1 MKKFLDSNGVIYLWT
16 KITALINELRTSIGG
31 KVDKVEGKGL
41 SSNDYTF
48 EEKEKLYNI
57 EDGAN
62 KTIVENTLSSDST
75 TNALSAA
82 QGKALDDKITA
93 INTSI
98 EGAGVGDML
107 SSKYDPDGDGKVGNA
122 ENADKADDAD
132 KFGGQTPDYYAKTSD
147 IPDVSGFAKTSEVN
161 DALSGKVNTSTLGQA
176 NGVATLDSNGII
188 NSSQLPSYVDDV
200 IEGYF
205 NTADNL
211 FYKEAG
217 FTTAIT
223 GESSKIYVDVATN
236 LSYRYSGSVFVLIT
250 SSDMV
255 ALSNEDIDA
264 LLATITS

>member
-1 MKKFLDSNGVIYLWT
+1 MKKFLDSNGVLYLWT
-16 KITALINELRTSIGG
+16 KITALINDLRTSING
-31 KVDKVEGKGL
+31 KVDKEDGKGL

-48 EEKEKLYNI
+48 DEKTKLSNI
-57 EDGAN
+57 EAGAN
-62 KTIVENTLSSDST
+62 KTTIENVLDSDST

-82 QGKALDDKITA
+82 QGKVLNDKIIA

-107 SSKYDPDGDGKVGNA
+107 STKYDPDGDGKVGNA
-122 ENADKADDAD
+122 ENADKAGDAD
-132 KFGGQTPDYYAKTSD
+132 KLGGQSPDYYAKASD
-147 IPDVSGFAKTSEVN
+147 IPDVSGFAKTSEIN
-161 DALSGKVNTSTLGQA
+161 KMLGQA
-176 NGVATLDSNGII
+176 NGVATLDGNGII
-188 NSSQLPSYVDDV
+188 RSDQLPSYVDDV

-211 FYKEAG
+211 FYEEAE
-217 FTTAIT
+217 FTTAVA